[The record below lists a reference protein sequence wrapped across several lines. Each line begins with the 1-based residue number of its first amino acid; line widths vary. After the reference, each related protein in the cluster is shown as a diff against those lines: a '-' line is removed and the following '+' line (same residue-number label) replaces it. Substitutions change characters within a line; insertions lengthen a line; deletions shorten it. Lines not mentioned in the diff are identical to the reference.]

1 MAELHELLSEKMK
14 YTGEFGINIDD
25 KIIHIY
31 GELEDHIGAILRI
44 KYDLIKQF
52 WAATKPEEKITE
64 ITVDISSFG
73 GSIYAIN
80 ACLDFF
86 YELSLQGVKVNTRA
100 HGVCMS
106 AATVILAGGTGERIA
121 LPNCRFMLHD
131 VQIDGIGGTANQ
143 VAHSA
148 KTITDEQMELFA
160 KYAQFSRKGL
170 EPYSEKELIKEAKKW
185 HKKYTKDNFDHYM
198 NAKDILE
205 MKLIDRV
212 L

>member
-1 MAELHELLSEKMK
+1 MAELHEILSEKLK
-14 YTGEFGINIDD
+14 YTSEYGINIDD
-25 KIIHIY
+25 RIIHVY

-52 WAATKPEEKITE
+52 WATFKPEEKYTDIT
-64 ITVDISSFG
+64 IDISSFG

-86 YELSLQGVKVNTRA
+86 YELDLNGIKVNTRA

-106 AATVILAGGTGERIA
+106 AATVILAGGTGERTA
-121 LPNCRFMLHD
+121 LPHCRFMLHD
-131 VQIDGIGGTANQ
+131 VQTDGIGGTANQ
-143 VAHSA
+143 IANTA
-148 KTITDEQMELFA
+148 KTLTEEQMELFS
-160 KYAQFSRKGL
+160 KYALFSRKGE

-185 HKKYTKDNFDHYM
+185 HKKYTKDSFDHYM
-198 NAKDILE
+198 YAKDILE